1 LRFTGIKEAIEKGH
15 DEARC
20 SLACY
25 EVGRG
30 TKTDMVKALSM
41 YRQANHDVAEC
52 ALRSRLVLSKG

>member
-1 LRFTGIKEAIEKGH
+1 MGH